1 MFYNL
6 KKMEFTRIDEEILID
21 PNTYNPNE
29 EKLNN
34 IKRKIPFSY
43 YCISWICIIII
54 FILLYISIKLVNF
67 VFSFL

>member
-1 MFYNL
+1 
-6 KKMEFTRIDEEILID
+6 MEFTRIDEEKLID
-21 PNTYNPNE
+21 HNLYNQNE

-54 FILLYISIKLVNF
+54 FILLYISKKKDELYGKF
-67 VFSFL
+67 

>member
-1 MFYNL
+1 
-6 KKMEFTRIDEEILID
+6 MEFTLIDEEKLID
-21 PNTYNPNE
+21 PKSYNPNE

-54 FILLYISIKLVNF
+54 FILLYISIKKKDELYGKF
-67 VFSFL
+67 